1 MVHRVSEL
9 FYYKLLD
16 FISSES
22 MLLALDI
29 SFSLLERNKFCEDF
43 HHLLLHH
50 RHHLLFDLLLYT
62 LYVAKDHGGYLLLE
76 LLFNHTWNAS
86 FYVFLNGLVKIN
98 LQRLH
103 FMKLILH
110 TLELL
115 SKILILLGQQS

>member
-9 FYYKLLD
+9 FYHKLLD
-16 FISSES
+16 FISSKS

-29 SFSLLERNKFCEDF
+29 SFCLLERNKFCEDL

-50 RHHLLFDLLLYT
+50 RHHLLFDLLLNS
-62 LYVAKDHGGYLLLE
+62 LNVGKDHGGNLLLE

-86 FYVFLNGLVKIN
+86 FYVFLYGLVKIN

-103 FMKLILH
+103 LIKLILYK
-110 TLELL
+110 LEHL
-115 SKILILLGQQS
+115 SKILILLG